1 LHESAEDL
9 LEHRLSFTEDKVRGK
24 AEHLYSTPLEESSPA
39 LLADFRFWIEVLSC
53 QGAPHP
59 SLSPLT
65 RGEGEQSQRFVPY
78 HFVERRSRDLIE
90 YIPCPIR

>member
-1 LHESAEDL
+1 MSCPLGV
-9 LEHRLSFTEDKVRGK
+9 TYV
-24 AEHLYSTPLEESSPA
+24 LYQTA
-39 LLADFRFWIEVLSC
+39 R
-53 QGAPHP
+53 APPP